1 LLRFEFRGGV
11 RLQNIVLRLASQRV
25 VDSAQ
30 RVVIAVVR
38 QMVETTVHD
47 DIARH
52 VRRRR
57 CG

>member
-11 RLQNIVLRLASQRV
+11 RLQNIVLRLASQRA
-25 VDSAQ
+25 VDSAK
-30 RVVIAVVR
+30 RVVIAVVG
-38 QMVETTVHD
+38 QVVETTVHD